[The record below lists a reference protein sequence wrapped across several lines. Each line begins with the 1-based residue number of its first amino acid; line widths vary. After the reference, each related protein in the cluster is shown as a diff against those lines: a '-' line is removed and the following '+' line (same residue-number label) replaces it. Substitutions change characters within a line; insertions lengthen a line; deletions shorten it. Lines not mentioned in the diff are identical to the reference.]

1 MYEYTWYQW
10 LTFFFIYCFFGWI
23 FESTY
28 VSAKTGHFVNRGFLR
43 LPLLPLYGT
52 GAVMMLWVSLPVKD
66 NLFLVYLAGVIAATI
81 LEYVTGWG
89 MEKLFKMKY
98 WDYSNQRFN
107 VKGYICLSSSIAWGF
122 LTIFLT
128 EVVHRPIEHYVLG
141 LPVMVNIIFVL
152 ITSLLF
158 AADTAESVKTALD
171 LAKVLDAMTD
181 MRAELDDIQVQMAL
195 LKAETSERVAEAREE
210 AAARLSRMKSGA
222 AVHAAALKDD
232 TAERLNEL
240 VENTL
245 KNGGKVDDIKDQ
257 LKNYGKQLADLDKQI
272 AGLYAQQAKACAEP
286 DDKKKTDRTDPHKT
300 EEQREVERLSSLAN
314 VSDGIRNAEKISAV
328 KDRGEGEMHVKEAEV
343 SQGGVHVD
351 ALVSKG
357 MGGAA
362 NVADMVDN
370 ETSALKRK
378 EMEIAALGDR
388 ASALGDSQAKSLGD
402 SMDALEE
409 NREADDPVREDKA
422 EKSREENKTEIRAEN
437 NTGIWTEES
446 GNAKNTGSGKTDT
459 GTLVS

>member
-28 VSAKTGHFVNRGFLR
+28 VSAKTGRFVNRGFLR

-81 LEYVTGWG
+81 LEYITGWG

-98 WDYSNQRFN
+98 WDYSSQRFN

-152 ITSLLF
+152 LTSLLF

-210 AAARLSRMKSGA
+210 AAARLNRMKSGA
-222 AVHAAALKDD
+222 ASHATALKDD

-240 VENTL
+240 VENTME
-245 KNGGKVDDIKDQ
+245 KMSGFMEGTAGKV
-257 LKNYGKQLADLDKQI
+257 G
-272 AGLYAQQAKACAEP
+272 GLVENTAVKVGGLVENTAE
-286 DDKKKTDRTDPHKT
+286 KVARTA
-300 EEQREVERLSSLAN
+300 ERLSELTEDAAARVSGTLAQ
-314 VSDGIRNAEKISAV
+314 
-328 KDRGEGEMHVKEAEV
+328 RGEDSPQTVQSEELNKKAVQERRDK
-343 SQGGVHVD
+343 
-351 ALVSKG
+351 L
-357 MGGAA
+357 
-362 NVADMVDN
+362 
-370 ETSALKRK
+370 SALSQRLASISEKRHMLSTHMDFYRRGILKGNPTASSSRFAEALK
-378 EMEIAALGDR
+378 ELREIADR
-388 ASALGDSQAKSLGD
+388 KHPDDSHTTHTK
-402 SMDALEE
+402 
-409 NREADDPVREDKA
+409 
-422 EKSREENKTEIRAEN
+422 
-437 NTGIWTEES
+437 
-446 GNAKNTGSGKTDT
+446 
-459 GTLVS
+459 

>member
-28 VSAKTGHFVNRGFLR
+28 VSAKTGRFVNRGFLR

-66 NLFLVYLAGVIAATI
+66 NLLLVYLTGVIAATL

-89 MEKLFKMKY
+89 MERLFKMKY
-98 WDYSNQRFN
+98 WDYSSQRFN

-141 LPVMVNIIFVL
+141 LPVMVNIVFVL
-152 ITSLLF
+152 ITTLLF

-210 AAARLSRMKSGA
+210 AAARLSRLKSGA
-222 AVHAAALKDD
+222 ASHAAAFKDD

-240 VENTL
+240 VENTME
-245 KNGGKVDDIKDQ
+245 KMSGFVEGTAEKMGGLVENTAEKVARTAERLSELTEDAAARVS
-257 LKNYGKQLADLDKQI
+257 GTLAQRTE
-272 AGLYAQQAKACAEP
+272 GAQQAIQRDELNKGIVQERR
-286 DDKKKTDRTDPHKT
+286 DKLAALS
-300 EEQREVERLSSLAN
+300 QRLVSISEKRHMLSSHM
-314 VSDGIRNAEKISAV
+314 DFYRRGILKGNPTASSSRFAE
-328 KDRGEGEMHVKEAEV
+328 
-343 SQGGVHVD
+343 
-351 ALVSKG
+351 
-357 MGGAA
+357 
-362 NVADMVDN
+362 
-370 ETSALKRK
+370 ALKELR
-378 EMEIAALGDR
+378 EIADR
-388 ASALGDSQAKSLGD
+388 K
-402 SMDALEE
+402 
-409 NREADDPVREDKA
+409 DPDERHIK
-422 EKSREENKTEIRAEN
+422 
-437 NTGIWTEES
+437 
-446 GNAKNTGSGKTDT
+446 
-459 GTLVS
+459 

>member
-1 MYEYTWYQW
+1 M
-10 LTFFFIYCFFGWI
+10 
-23 FESTY
+23 
-28 VSAKTGHFVNRGFLR
+28 
-43 LPLLPLYGT
+43 
-52 GAVMMLWVSLPVKD
+52 
-66 NLFLVYLAGVIAATI
+66 
-81 LEYVTGWG
+81 
-89 MEKLFKMKY
+89 
-98 WDYSNQRFN
+98 
-107 VKGYICLSSSIAWGF
+107 
-122 LTIFLT
+122 
-128 EVVHRPIEHYVLG
+128 
-141 LPVMVNIIFVL
+141 
-152 ITSLLF
+152 
-158 AADTAESVKTALD
+158 
-171 LAKVLDAMTD
+171 
-181 MRAELDDIQVQMAL
+181 
-195 LKAETSERVAEAREE
+195 
-210 AAARLSRMKSGA
+210 
-222 AVHAAALKDD
+222 
-232 TAERLNEL
+232 
-240 VENTL
+240 
-245 KNGGKVDDIKDQ
+245 
-257 LKNYGKQLADLDKQI
+257 
-272 AGLYAQQAKACAEP
+272 
-286 DDKKKTDRTDPHKT
+286 
-300 EEQREVERLSSLAN
+300 ERLSSLAN

-328 KDRGEGEMHVKEAEV
+328 KDRVEGEMHVKEAEV

-422 EKSREENKTEIRAEN
+422 EKSSEENKTEIRAEN

>member
-98 WDYSNQRFN
+98 WDYSNQKFN

-210 AAARLSRMKSGA
+210 AAAKLSRMKSGA

-240 VENTL
+240 VENTME
-245 KNGGKVDDIKDQ
+245 KMSGFVEGTAEKMGGLVENTAEKV
-257 LKNYGKQLADLDKQI
+257 A
-272 AGLYAQQAKACAEP
+272 
-286 DDKKKTDRTDPHKT
+286 RTA
-300 EEQREVERLSSLAN
+300 ERLSELTEDAAARVSGTLAQRTEGSRQAIQHDELN
-314 VSDGIRNAEKISAV
+314 KSAV
-328 KDRGEGEMHVKEAEV
+328 QDRKDKLAAL
-343 SQGGVHVD
+343 SQR
-351 ALVSKG
+351 LVSITEKRHMLSTHMDFYRRGILKG
-357 MGGAA
+357 NPTASSSRFA
-362 NVADMVDN
+362 EALKELREVAD
-370 ETSALKRK
+370 RK
-378 EMEIAALGDR
+378 
-388 ASALGDSQAKSLGD
+388 
-402 SMDALEE
+402 
-409 NREADDPVREDKA
+409 DPDERHIK
-422 EKSREENKTEIRAEN
+422 
-437 NTGIWTEES
+437 
-446 GNAKNTGSGKTDT
+446 
-459 GTLVS
+459 

>member
-1 MYEYTWYQW
+1 MRINFNAIQPKNTIINAARVNASFAKNNSR
-10 LTFFFIYCFFGWI
+10 TGK
-23 FESTY
+23 
-28 VSAKTGHFVNRGFLR
+28 SA
-43 LPLLPLYGT
+43 GT
-52 GAVMMLWVSLPVKD
+52 GRSDRADFSPQGKLMSMIE
-66 NLFLVYLAGVIAATI
+66 NLTKQKQTI
-81 LEYVTGWG
+81 IDR
-89 MEKLFKMKY
+89 K
-98 WDYSNQRFN
+98 
-107 VKGYICLSSSIAWGF
+107 
-122 LTIFLT
+122 
-128 EVVHRPIEHYVLG
+128 
-141 LPVMVNIIFVL
+141 
-152 ITSLLF
+152 
-158 AADTAESVKTALD
+158 
-171 LAKVLDAMTD
+171 
-181 MRAELDDIQVQMAL
+181 
-195 LKAETSERVAEAREE
+195 
-210 AAARLSRMKSGA
+210 
-222 AVHAAALKDD
+222 
-232 TAERLNEL
+232 NEL

-328 KDRGEGEMHVKEAEV
+328 KDRVEGEMHVKEAEV

-362 NVADMVDN
+362 NVADMIDN

-446 GNAKNTGSGKTDT
+446 GTAKNTGSGKTDT

>member
-1 MYEYTWYQW
+1 MRINFNAIQPKNTIINAARVNASFAKNNSR
-10 LTFFFIYCFFGWI
+10 TAK
-23 FESTY
+23 
-28 VSAKTGHFVNRGFLR
+28 SA
-43 LPLLPLYGT
+43 GT
-52 GAVMMLWVSLPVKD
+52 GRSDRADFSPQGKLMSMIE
-66 NLFLVYLAGVIAATI
+66 NLTKQKQTI
-81 LEYVTGWG
+81 IDR
-89 MEKLFKMKY
+89 K
-98 WDYSNQRFN
+98 
-107 VKGYICLSSSIAWGF
+107 
-122 LTIFLT
+122 
-128 EVVHRPIEHYVLG
+128 
-141 LPVMVNIIFVL
+141 
-152 ITSLLF
+152 
-158 AADTAESVKTALD
+158 
-171 LAKVLDAMTD
+171 
-181 MRAELDDIQVQMAL
+181 
-195 LKAETSERVAEAREE
+195 
-210 AAARLSRMKSGA
+210 
-222 AVHAAALKDD
+222 
-232 TAERLNEL
+232 NEL

-245 KNGGKVDDIKDQ
+245 ENGGKVDDIKDQLKNYGKVDDIKDQ

-272 AGLYAQQAKACAEP
+272 AGLYAQQAKACVEP

-328 KDRGEGEMHVKEAEV
+328 KDRVEGEMHVKEAEV

-362 NVADMVDN
+362 NVADMIDN

>member
-98 WDYSNQRFN
+98 WDYSNQKFN

-210 AAARLSRMKSGA
+210 AAAKLSRMKSGA

-240 VENTL
+240 VENTMEKMSGFVEGTAEKMGGL
-245 KNGGKVDDIKDQ
+245 VENTAERWPGQRNGCQSLQRTRLPGYPVRWHSGQRAPGRQYSVMSLTKVLSRIERINWPPCPNALYPLPKNAICFPP
-257 LKNYGKQLADLDKQI
+257 I
-272 AGLYAQQAKACAEP
+272 W
-286 DDKKKTDRTDPHKT
+286 TST
-300 EEQREVERLSSLAN
+300 EEAY
-314 VSDGIRNAEKISAV
+314 
-328 KDRGEGEMHVKEAEV
+328 
-343 SQGGVHVD
+343 
-351 ALVSKG
+351 
-357 MGGAA
+357 
-362 NVADMVDN
+362 
-370 ETSALKRK
+370 
-378 EMEIAALGDR
+378 
-388 ASALGDSQAKSLGD
+388 
-402 SMDALEE
+402 
-409 NREADDPVREDKA
+409 
-422 EKSREENKTEIRAEN
+422 
-437 NTGIWTEES
+437 
-446 GNAKNTGSGKTDT
+446 
-459 GTLVS
+459 

>member
-1 MYEYTWYQW
+1 M
-10 LTFFFIYCFFGWI
+10 
-23 FESTY
+23 
-28 VSAKTGHFVNRGFLR
+28 
-43 LPLLPLYGT
+43 
-52 GAVMMLWVSLPVKD
+52 
-66 NLFLVYLAGVIAATI
+66 
-81 LEYVTGWG
+81 
-89 MEKLFKMKY
+89 
-98 WDYSNQRFN
+98 
-107 VKGYICLSSSIAWGF
+107 
-122 LTIFLT
+122 
-128 EVVHRPIEHYVLG
+128 
-141 LPVMVNIIFVL
+141 
-152 ITSLLF
+152 
-158 AADTAESVKTALD
+158 
-171 LAKVLDAMTD
+171 
-181 MRAELDDIQVQMAL
+181 
-195 LKAETSERVAEAREE
+195 
-210 AAARLSRMKSGA
+210 
-222 AVHAAALKDD
+222 
-232 TAERLNEL
+232 
-240 VENTL
+240 
-245 KNGGKVDDIKDQ
+245 DDIKDQ

-272 AGLYAQQAKACAEP
+272 AGLYAQQAKACVEP

-328 KDRGEGEMHVKEAEV
+328 KDRVEGEMHVKEAEV

-351 ALVSKG
+351 VLVSKG

-362 NVADMVDN
+362 NVADMIDN

-422 EKSREENKTEIRAEN
+422 EKSREENRTEIRAEN
-437 NTGIWTEES
+437 NTAIWTEES